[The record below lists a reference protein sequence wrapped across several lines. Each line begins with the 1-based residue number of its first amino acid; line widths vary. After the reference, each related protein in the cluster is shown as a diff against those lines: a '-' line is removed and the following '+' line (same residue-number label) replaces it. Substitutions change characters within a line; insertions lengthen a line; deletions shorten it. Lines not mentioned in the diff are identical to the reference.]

1 MTVTEDEMYK
11 LIEDY
16 NERFPDREGDYD
28 VDDPHFVRYAVRVS
42 PAVIGRKITKKD
54 LSGEVK

>member
-1 MTVTEDEMYK
+1 MTVTEDEMNK
-11 LIEDY
+11 LVEDY
-16 NERFPDREGDYD
+16 DERFPDREGDYD
-28 VDDPHFVRYAVRVS
+28 VDDPHFRRSVVARA